1 MVKILNT
8 KQLVLFIVITLL
20 LLTTTL
26 VYASD
31 NNTDKHSI
39 TKKTLKDNYDIAKT
53 STKTE
58 KVNKIT
64 NTTKKKNG
72 IKSNNNTAKQS
83 INKIKTTKNKKTAT
97 ERTVNNFAELDEA
110 VTWFNENQ
118 ETGTITLSGDEVYQ
132 VENSKVL
139 LIDTSITINGQGR
152 NISNMG
158 NSQTRIIHVNNE
170 KILTVNDLNFDNN
183 LVSEATIFNE
193 GNLTLDN
200 VKITNTVNPSQ
211 ASGIRNEENL
221 TITNSEFNNN
231 SNTQDGHV
239 TAGVIYSR
247 GGNVKIEKTVFKNC
261 YSYNDAGV
269 ITLER
274 LKVI

>member
-1 MVKILNT
+1 MKILNT

-231 SNTQDGHV
+231 SNTQDSLV
-239 TAGVIYSR
+239 TAGVIYS
-247 GGNVKIEKTVFKNC
+247 E
-261 YSYNDAGV
+261 
-269 ITLER
+269 EEM
-274 LKVI
+274 